1 MKQNKHWSSLVLKE
15 EKGTRFWFETPGG
28 ITIAFKCKE
37 DFIET
42 YKKHKRTILEKWKEK
57 RSDDLNE
64 LCTDGKRL
72 AEIINIIG
80 EDNFINSIMKYSIE
94 SEEEIN
100 CVCACCVRNVVRK
113 YKSIKLY
120 DDFTYWKADRLL
132 REVFKLYMSV
142 FVYTNTEIVEE
153 YFDKALEIESHEKSN
168 KGIDAMLDCYGL
180 YMSDDITL
188 VDSVCKIFLPEEA
201 EKYYTLTREIENMFI
216 TIDSPEEDKLAYDK
230 MDEEIWRISIKLAIR
245 MLHDILQSVNQ

>member
-1 MKQNKHWSSLVLKE
+1 MEQNKHWSSLVLKE

-64 LCTDGKRL
+64 LCIDSKRL

-80 EDNFINSIMKYSIE
+80 EDNFINSIIKYSIE
-94 SEEEIN
+94 FENEEACASEYELKS
-100 CVCACCVRNVVRK
+100 VVRK
-113 YKSIKLY
+113 YKSSKLY
-120 DDFTYWKADRLL
+120 DDFTYWKAKILL
-132 REVFKLYMSV
+132 REVIKLYMSV
-142 FVYTNTEIVEE
+142 FAYTNAEIVEE

-188 VDSVCKIFLPEEA
+188 IDSICKIILPEEA

-216 TIDSPEEDKLAYDK
+216 TIDSPEEDKLAYVK
-230 MDEEIWRISIKLAIR
+230 MDEEIWRISIRLAIR
-245 MLHDILQSVNQ
+245 MMHDILQSIKQ